1 MYNNSYV
8 EGENSMSEHKEQFK
22 KIGFGMLIGFMIFL
36 ISFIIFN
43 ATQASLL
50 GLIALLVVLW
60 TNEGLP
66 LGVVSLAPILLFPA
80 FDILSTKAT
89 AVNYSHPIIYLFL
102 GGFMLAIAVEKSN
115 LHTWIADKMLGL
127 FPNTPRG
134 MIFSLAITSG
144 LLSSILSNTTTT
156 LLLMSIALFIT
167 EDIKLKMRFALAIAY
182 GASVGG
188 IMTPIGTPPN
198 LILLGIMSDKGMET
212 IPFFQWMWMVAP
224 LAMIMFIVVSML
236 LSLGVPN
243 TPIHRDSEK
252 KLLDTT
258 QKKILYLMGGLIF
271 LLLLNAPMKPFW
283 GGLGLSEA
291 GILLGVGLL
300 LFMPP
305 FNVLTWD
312 EDSSKIP
319 YKIMFLF
326 GAGFSI
332 AKAFSGTGLADEV
345 ASYLIVMTQLT
356 PILLLFLVAMLI
368 TFTTEITSNTALIS
382 IMLPVIYSVAE
393 QTGINTTLFM
403 MVATLCASYAFM
415 LPIATPP
422 NAIAMSSGAVNV
434 KSMIRYGIV
443 LNFVGIFLI
452 VMIAEFF
459 WKGILV

>member
-1 MYNNSYV
+1 MQIY
-8 EGENSMSEHKEQFK
+8 KEQFK
-22 KIGFGMLIGFMIFL
+22 KIGFALLVGIVVLL
-36 ISFIIFN
+36 ISINIFN
-43 ATQASLL
+43 FTQASLL
-50 GLIALLVVLW
+50 GLIAFLVVLW

-66 LGVVSLAPILLFPA
+66 LAVVSLLPIILFPS
-80 FDILSTKAT
+80 FSILTTKAT
-89 AVNYSHPIIYLFL
+89 SVNYAHPIIFLFL
-102 GGFMLAIAVEKSN
+102 GGFLLAIAVEKSQ
-115 LHTWIADKMLGL
+115 LHTWIADKMLSM

-167 EDIKLKMRFALAIAY
+167 DNIKLKMRFALAIAY

-188 IMTPIGTPPN
+188 ILTPIGTPPN
-198 LILLGIMSDKGMET
+198 LILLGVMYDKGMDV
-212 IPFFQWMWMVAP
+212 IPFFQWVWMVAP
-224 LAMIMFIVVSML
+224 LAFIMFIVVSWIL
-236 LSLGVPN
+236 GLGVDN
-243 TPIHRDSEK
+243 SPIHRDSDK
-252 KLLDTT
+252 KPLDII
-258 QKKILYLMGGLIF
+258 QKKILWLMGALVVV
-271 LLLLNAPMKPFW
+271 LLLNAPMKPFW

-291 GILLGVGLL
+291 GILLVMGLV
-300 LFMPP
+300 LFMPM
-305 FNVLTWD
+305 FNVLNWE

-319 YKIMFLF
+319 FKIMFLF

-332 AKAFSGTGLADEV
+332 AKAFGATGLADEV
-345 ASYLIVMTQLT
+345 ASYLIVLT
-356 PILLLFLVAMLI
+356 DLPPILLLFSVAMLI

-422 NAIAMSSGAVNV
+422 NAIAMSSGVVDV
-434 KSMIRYGIV
+434 KSMIRYGIF
-443 LNFVGIFLI
+443 LNLIGIFFI

-459 WKGILV
+459 WKGIL